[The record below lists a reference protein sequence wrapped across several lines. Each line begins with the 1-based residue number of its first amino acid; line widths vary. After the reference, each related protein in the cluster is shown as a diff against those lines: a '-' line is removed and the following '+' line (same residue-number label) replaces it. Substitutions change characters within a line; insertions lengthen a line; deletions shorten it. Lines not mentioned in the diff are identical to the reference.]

1 MPGRDDLRAGTT
13 TISAPKLASIVA
25 RLIEDD
31 VVARGWPEGTVLGSE
46 TELVE
51 TYGVS
56 RAVLREAVRLVEH
69 AGAARMRRGPG
80 GGLVVTAPDRRAVVT
95 AMGVWCS
102 YNGVTMAHLA
112 EVRRPLLLDAVA
124 AAARQARPGD
134 ATRLRTM
141 VQASL
146 ERGGPTARDVVAV
159 EGAIVA
165 VADNPALS
173 MFVDVLT
180 EVALDRSRRGRA
192 RIEPP
197 FTPTGA
203 RAHLQRF
210 TRLADALAG
219 HDAPAAVALA
229 GEIVDEVTVRFHDVV
244 GPRPPTQAI
253 TPRPGKL
260 AEQVARAVRDDIEAA
275 GWPVGANLGSETDV
289 LERYGVSR
297 AILREAVR
305 ILEHHGMVRTKRGP
319 HGGII
324 VTAPDGDAT
333 VRAARLVLEHEHVT
347 GVHLLAVRKVLDL
360 ETVRWAAAR
369 TTQANAAAL
378 LDAVGPILD
387 GVDLLDADVRWYV
400 EVMETIARSSGNPI
414 FAMFQRAIGE
424 LLPHH
429 LGMASAGAHRRRA
442 AAEDARHALRR
453 LAAEVAAGDVERAT
467 KRVGTMAS
475 AARENVATRP
485 RWR

>member
-1 MPGRDDLRAGTT
+1 
-13 TISAPKLASIVA
+13 
-25 RLIEDD
+25 
-31 VVARGWPEGTVLGSE
+31 
-46 TELVE
+46 
-51 TYGVS
+51 
-56 RAVLREAVRLVEH
+56 
-69 AGAARMRRGPG
+69 
-80 GGLVVTAPDRRAVVT
+80 
-95 AMGVWCS
+95 VWCS
-102 YNGVTMAHLA
+102 YAGVTMAHLA

-124 AAARQARPGD
+124 AAARRARPGD

-146 ERGGPTARDVVAV
+146 DRGGPTARDVVGV
-159 EGAIVA
+159 EGAVVA
-165 VADNPALS
+165 LADNPALS

-197 FTPTGA
+197 FTPAGA

-244 GPRPPTQAI
+244 GPLPPTRAI
-253 TPRPGKL
+253 TPRPRKL

-275 GWPVGANLGSETDV
+275 RWPVGANLGSETEV

-319 HGGII
+319 NGGII

-333 VRAARLVLEHEHVT
+333 VRAARLVLEHERVA
-347 GVHLLAVRKVLDL
+347 GAHLLAVREVLDL
-360 ETVRWAAAR
+360 ETARWAAGRA
-369 TTQANAAAL
+369 TADGAAL
-378 LDAVGPILD
+378 MLATVGPILD
-387 GVDLLDADVRWYV
+387 GADLLDARASWFVDV
-400 EVMETIARSSGNPI
+400 MQAIARSTGNPI
-414 FAMFQRAIGE
+414 VPMFQRVIGE
-424 LLPHH
+424 LLPRH
-429 LGMASAGAHRRRA
+429 LGMASVSARRRRE
-442 AAEDARHALRR
+442 AAEDARQALRR
-453 LAAEVAAGDVERAT
+453 LTAAVAAGDVERAV
-467 KRVGTMAS
+467 KRVRTMTS
-475 AARENVATRP
+475 AARDNVAGRP
-485 RWR
+485 PGV